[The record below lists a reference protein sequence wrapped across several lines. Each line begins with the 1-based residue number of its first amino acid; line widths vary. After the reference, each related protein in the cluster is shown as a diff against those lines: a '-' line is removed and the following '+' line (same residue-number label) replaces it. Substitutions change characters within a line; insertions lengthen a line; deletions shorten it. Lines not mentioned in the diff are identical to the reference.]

1 MSIGSMF
8 KDMIKELQSKKTE
21 FKSIDTLYS
30 SFKPADIMFNME
42 QGRAAFK
49 KGGKVQAKE
58 EMPKCKPN

>member
-1 MSIGSMF
+1 MSLGSMF
-8 KDMIKELQSKKTE
+8 KDMVNSLKSQQSKYPT
-21 FKSIDTLYS
+21 IDTLYS
-30 SFKPADIMFNME
+30 SFKPTDELFKMD